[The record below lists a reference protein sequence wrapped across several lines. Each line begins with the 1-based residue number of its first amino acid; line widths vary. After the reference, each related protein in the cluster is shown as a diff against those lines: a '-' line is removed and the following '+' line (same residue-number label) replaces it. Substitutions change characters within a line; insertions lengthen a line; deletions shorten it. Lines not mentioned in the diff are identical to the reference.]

1 MRFDLINYQDSST
14 TVVELDEHLRM
25 PLTAYKSARFCLIQ
39 DLIEMS
45 NLNWKIILDE
55 AFRSIHSDGEVEF
68 EIREFSRYDL
78 RNLFIFLGAAA
89 NNRECELIRYAR
101 VKGNHHQIKLKV
113 LRVHPIDSAWS
124 ICYISDG
131 ENLKQIV
138 DVGERFLGHS
148 NIEILVCGPKSKLIE
163 LPKNITVID
172 DSGLPRPAMISL
184 KKNRLIE
191 KAKNDNLLI
200 LHDRYSV
207 GNEFFEAFKK
217 FGFDYGVAVPKQ
229 TYGKGPTEYPG
240 LLAEHSGKVFAVTE
254 HVVRDDFFINGGCLA
269 IKRTLAYKTPL
280 NSFLAWGE
288 MEDIDWTSRLIR
300 QGEVP
305 RLVRE
310 ATIQTVGTDLKKTS
324 SIIDHQFVPER
335 VSLQSE
341 LDCLLAAPPKIFFQ
355 QLPLLLENY
364 PFRDNFIKRLRAIC
378 NAFSAELDSSR
389 QIHMTPLRFNLS
401 LNLSF
406 LLRLSP
412 NPQEISR
419 VLAFQATLKC
429 ILEIFQ
435 QSKSS
440 SLCIIP
446 VAIYRCLS
454 IFSERK
460 FD

>member
-1 MRFDLINYQDSST
+1 
-14 TVVELDEHLRM
+14 
-25 PLTAYKSARFCLIQ
+25 
-39 DLIEMS
+39 
-45 NLNWKIILDE
+45 
-55 AFRSIHSDGEVEF
+55 
-68 EIREFSRYDL
+68 
-78 RNLFIFLGAAA
+78 
-89 NNRECELIRYAR
+89 
-101 VKGNHHQIKLKV
+101 
-113 LRVHPIDSAWS
+113 
-124 ICYISDG
+124 
-131 ENLKQIV
+131 
-138 DVGERFLGHS
+138 
-148 NIEILVCGPKSKLIE
+148 
-163 LPKNITVID
+163 
-172 DSGLPRPAMISL
+172 
-184 KKNRLIE
+184 
-191 KAKNDNLLI
+191 
-200 LHDRYSV
+200 
-207 GNEFFEAFKK
+207 
-217 FGFDYGVAVPKQ
+217 
-229 TYGKGPTEYPG
+229 
-240 LLAEHSGKVFAVTE
+240 VFAVTE